1 MKRGDTFCDFKNN
14 WWWEKILLFFY
25 FCPLPPSPPQGKK
38 RKRKRGLSAKGRH
51 LWRVFFVSG
60 RQKVVSFGKSSESRN
75 VGTSKTLVFC
85 LGFFL
90 CARVLVVLWMP
101 TIWSKSSSILRRTPS
116 FVFFCQPPYSLQ
128 CGNFQCSGLR
138 HQVANWLPRLLCSP
152 PREIKRSSRCRRD
165 ISWGVILK
173 AVASSHKNKSLIF

>member
-1 MKRGDTFCDFKNN
+1 MRKNSAFF
-14 WWWEKILLFFY
+14 LF
-25 FCPLPPSPPQGKK
+25 LPPASLPSPRKKKEEKERPFGK
-38 RKRKRGLSAKGRH
+38 RSSSLTR
-51 LWRVFFVSG
+51 FFVSG

-152 PREIKRSSRCRRD
+152 PREIKRSSRCRHR
-165 ISWGVILK
+165 SWRRGMRTQK
-173 AVASSHKNKSLIF
+173 TG